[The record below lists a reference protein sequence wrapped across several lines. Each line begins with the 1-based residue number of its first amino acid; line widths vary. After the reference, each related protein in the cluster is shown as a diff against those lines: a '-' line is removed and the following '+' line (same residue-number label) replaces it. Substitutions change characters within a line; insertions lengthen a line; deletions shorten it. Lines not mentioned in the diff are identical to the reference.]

1 MSFLLCRIGY
11 WNTNCFV
18 VLGMLKQGQMKS
30 PGNGG
35 RYQEKMIGELEQNL
49 QEVEL
54 QENLQGVELEQNRQG
69 EEHYQD

>member
-1 MSFLLCRIGY
+1 MF
-11 WNTNCFV
+11 
-18 VLGMLKQGQMKS
+18 GMLKQGQIIS